1 MASGREARAR
11 NPQGRASEEGG
22 SALQSVARA
31 RRTMIYEERDYRIKA
46 GKLAEFV
53 KLYGEYGLPLQKEHL
68 GTFIAY
74 FTTEIGELNHVVAL
88 WSYNSLDERAAKRK
102 TMLADPRWQDYLKRV
117 DGLIDIQDTR
127 ILTPVAYSPL
137 Q

>member
-1 MASGREARAR
+1 
-11 NPQGRASEEGG
+11 
-22 SALQSVARA
+22 
-31 RRTMIYEERDYRIKA
+31 MIYEERDYRIKA
-46 GKLAEFV
+46 GKLAAFV
-53 KLYGEYGLPLQKEHL
+53 AIYGEHGLPLQKEHL

-88 WSYNSLDERAAKRK
+88 WGYTSLDERAAKRK
-102 TMLADPRWQDYLKRV
+102 AMLADPRWQDYLKRV
-117 DGLIDIQDTR
+117 DGLIDTQETR